1 MPQNEK
7 VTFPEGTGGFAASW
21 AAPDQTDQAR
31 VAKAAIDRS
40 KRRQVGFMIGG
51 IIALSLEFDG

>member
-21 AAPDQTDQAR
+21 AVPEQTDKAR
-31 VAKAAIDRS
+31 VAHVAIDRS
-40 KRRQVGFMIGG
+40 KRRDEGFMIEE
-51 IIALSLEFDG
+51 IIALSLEV

>member
-1 MPQNEK
+1 MAQNEN

-21 AAPDQTDQAR
+21 AVPEQTDQAR
-31 VAKAAIDRS
+31 VAVAAIDRN

-51 IIALSLEFDG
+51 IIALSLEV